1 MEWYIVLALI
11 GVGLV
16 AGFINTVAGGGSMLS
31 LPLLMFLGLPANVAN
46 GTNRIAILLQNII
59 GVNTFRKNKILDL
72 KTDYRL
78 AIPAIVGSIAGAM
91 LAVELNEEI
100 LRRIIAVLMIFML
113 LIVILKPE
121 VWVKEKAGSTVAKP
135 SAWQYLI
142 FLLIGFY
149 GGFIQLGVGFLLIAG
164 LVMGCGYD
172 LVKTNA
178 VKVFIVLIY
187 TIFALGIFV
196 YNKQVDFA
204 SGLILASGNMLGAW
218 AGAKFTIKG
227 GAKYVRYVLII
238 ALIIVTVK
246 LLGAF

>member
-1 MEWYIVLALI
+1 MALI

-142 FLLIGFY
+142 FFADRFLWRFY
-149 GGFIQLGVGFLLIAG
+149 SVGSRIFID
-164 LVMGCGYD
+164 CR
-172 LVKTNA
+172 
-178 VKVFIVLIY
+178 
-187 TIFALGIFV
+187 
-196 YNKQVDFA
+196 
-204 SGLILASGNMLGAW
+204 SGNGLRLRPCKDQCRKSVYRFDLYNICTW
-218 AGAKFTIKG
+218 YFC
-227 GAKYVRYVLII
+227 L
-238 ALIIVTVK
+238 
-246 LLGAF
+246 